1 MRQPGDPS
9 LDLAIE
15 YNVEHGYEEAALA
28 LARRLF
34 ARFDEAIDSL
44 ALVPVEGEELALY
57 LNGQLV
63 RSQSRSGQAPK
74 VADVLAALGEDLGA
88 VDRRRA
94 ERMGGRE
101 QP

>member
-1 MRQPGDPS
+1 MPP
-9 LDLAIE
+9 LDIVIV
-15 YNVEHGYEEAALA
+15 YNVERGYEDAALA

-44 ALVPVEGEELALY
+44 ALVPAEEEDLALY

-63 RSQSRSGQAPK
+63 CSQSQSGQAPK
-74 VADVLAALGEDLGA
+74 VADVLAALGDELAA

>member
-1 MRQPGDPS
+1 MP

-15 YNVEHGYEEAALA
+15 YNVERSYEDAALA

-44 ALVPVEGEELALY
+44 ALVPVEEEDLALY
-57 LNGQLV
+57 LNGRLV

-74 VADVLAALGEDLGA
+74 VTDVLAALGEDLA
-88 VDRRRA
+88 DVERRRA

>member
-1 MRQPGDPS
+1 MAP
-9 LDLAIE
+9 LDLTIR
-15 YNVEHGYEEAALA
+15 YNAAAGHEDDALA

-44 ALVPVEGEELALY
+44 ALVPAAEEDLALY
-57 LNGQLV
+57 LNGRLV
-63 RSQSRSGQAPK
+63 RSQSQSGEAPK
-74 VADVLAALGEDLGA
+74 VADVLAALGEDLA
-88 VDRRRA
+88 AIDRRRA